1 MGVCW
6 MKKYFNFKKLK
17 TKVLVGFAAVIGL
30 NLLLSVFS
38 IVSIQRMNQNIET
51 LGNDSLPL
59 LVSDEKMSFNVAERI
74 ALVRGY
80 LLTGERDYKDKFN
93 AYSEEALVLEK
104 DLLQKT
110 NSEKIKELLEE
121 NKVWQQMIVDDVFA
135 TYDAGKK
142 EEASQL
148 LQGAAQTSA
157 RNLMD
162 GFSEIAQTREEQV
175 MKESKEAIFVGQTVI
190 KLSIGVTVFIMLL
203 GLCIAIFTAEAITR
217 PMKRVIAQ
225 LRKIA
230 DGDLSGKDLRTLF
243 RDETAELVEISN
255 ELKNNNSNM
264 IKKIQ
269 KSAELLTSHS
279 EELHQSANE
288 TARGSDQ
295 IALTMTDL
303 ARSTESQVNSSGDM
317 TQKMNGFTHHLDKV
331 NHSGDQIQLHAE
343 KALNSTKQ
351 GHLLMDESVNQ
362 MNKIDGIVKES
373 VRKVN
378 HLYDSSKEI
387 TQLVEVI
394 QEISDQTNLLALNA
408 AIEAARAGDQGKG
421 FAVVAD
427 EVRKLAEQVSNSI
440 SDITTIVQRIQ
451 VDTGDVVT
459 SLKDGYTAVEQG
471 ASQIQHTGSNFKT
484 IHDSIIEVAHNVEQ
498 VSLSLH
504 EVLSE
509 SEEMS
514 QIVEES
520 AALTQ
525 QSSAGIQETTASVE
539 QSSLSMQEV
548 TKSADDLA
556 GTAEQLMQLVGKYK
570 LN

>member
-1 MGVCW
+1 MR
-6 MKKYFNFKKLK
+6 KYFNFKKVK
-17 TKVLVGFAAVIGL
+17 TKVLFGFAAVIGL

-38 IVSIQRMNQNIET
+38 IVSIQQMNTKIER

-80 LLTGERDYKDKFN
+80 LLTGEQSYKEKFN
-93 AYSEEALVLEK
+93 DYSEEALVLEK
-104 DLLQKT
+104 ELMQKT
-110 NSEKIKELLEE
+110 NSDTIKQLLEE
-121 NKVWQQMIVDDVFA
+121 NKTWQNMIVNDVFA
-135 TYDAGKK
+135 TYDAGKT
-142 EEASQL
+142 EEASEL
-148 LQGAAQTSA
+148 MQGAAQTSA
-157 RNLMD
+157 RILMD
-162 GFSEIAQTREEQV
+162 GFSEIAKTREVQV
-175 MKESKEAIFVGQTVI
+175 IGESKEVIHVGQTVI
-190 KLSIGVTVFIMLL
+190 KWSVGVTIFIVLL
-203 GLCIAIFTAEAITR
+203 GLGIAIFTAEAITR

-230 DGDLSGKDLRTLF
+230 NGDLSGNDLCTVF
-243 RDETAELVEISN
+243 RDETAELVGISN
-255 ELKNNNSNM
+255 ELKNNNANM

-269 KSAELLTSHS
+269 KSAELLTAHS

-288 TARGSDQ
+288 TSKGSDQ
-295 IALTMTDL
+295 IAMTMTEL
-303 ARSTESQVNSSGDM
+303 ARSTESQANSAGDM

-331 NHSGDQIQLHAE
+331 NHSGDQIQIHAE
-343 KALNSTKQ
+343 NALNSTKQ

-362 MNKIDGIVKES
+362 MSKIDGIVKES

-378 HLYDSSKEI
+378 RLYDSSKEI

-408 AIEAARAGDQGKG
+408 AIEAARAGEQGKG

-498 VSLSLH
+498 VSFSLH

-509 SEEMS
+509 SEVMS

-556 GTAEQLMQLVGKYK
+556 STAEQMMQLVGNYK